1 MSRVLVTGASGY
13 IGRHALEGLAARG
26 LTPVAL
32 ARSVPDDVRHLAE
45 WHRVDLLDAQ
55 AVRGVVAEARA
66 THCLH
71 LAWDVG
77 AGYWTSPANLDWLA
91 ASLTLLRAFAEA
103 GGQRFVGAGTCAEYD
118 WSTLDGQPLGEDA
131 PRRPHTLYGTTKNA
145 LRDCL
150 HSFGAA
156 HGLSTA
162 WGVVF
167 HSVGPFERAGR
178 LVPSIIAALDAGR
191 EAPCSAGTQVQDIM
205 DVRDL
210 GEAFAA
216 LVAAPATGAVNLGS
230 GHGTTIAEVARR
242 TAEICGRP
250 ELLRLGALPMRAAEP
265 AVLVPDIHRLTHD
278 IGFTPRHD
286 LDDALRH
293 AVAWWRDRPERSKCP
308 C

>member
-1 MSRVLVTGASGY
+1 MPRVLVTGASGY
-13 IGRHALEGLAARG
+13 IARHALEGLVARG
-26 LTPVAL
+26 FAPVAL
-32 ARSVPDDVRHLAE
+32 ARSIPDDLRHLAD
-45 WHRVDLLDAQ
+45 WHCVDLLDTQ
-55 AVRGVVAEARA
+55 ALRAVVAEAGA

-77 AGYWTSPANLDWLA
+77 AGYWTSAANLDWLA

-118 WSTLDGQPLGEDA
+118 WSALDGRPLGEDA
-131 PRRPHTLYGTTKNA
+131 PRRPHTLYGTAKNA

-150 HSFGAA
+150 HRFGAA
-156 HGLSTA
+156 HELSTA

-178 LVPSIIAALDAGR
+178 LVPWIIAALDAGR

-210 GEAFAA
+210 GDAFAA
-216 LVAAPATGAVNLGS
+216 LIATPVTGAVNLGS
-230 GHGTTIAEVARR
+230 GRGTSVADIARR

-250 ELLRLGALPMRAAEP
+250 DLLRLGALPMRDGEP
-265 AVLVPDIHRLTHD
+265 AVLVPDIRRLTHD

-293 AVAWWRDRPERSKCP
+293 AVAWWRARPESS
-308 C
+308 

>member
-13 IGRHALEGLAARG
+13 IGRHALAGLAARG
-26 LTPVAL
+26 FAPVAL
-32 ARSVPDDVRHLAE
+32 GRSVPDDLRHLAE
-45 WHRVDLLDAQ
+45 WHCVDLLDAQ
-55 AVRGVVAEARA
+55 AVRAVVAETRA

-77 AGYWTSPANLDWLA
+77 AGYWTSAANLDWLA

-118 WSTLDGQPLGEDA
+118 WTALDGGPLAEDA
-131 PRRPHTLYGTTKNA
+131 PRRPHTLYGTAKNA

-150 HSFGAA
+150 QSFGGP

-178 LVPSIIAALDAGR
+178 LVPSIIAALDAGH
-191 EAPCSAGTQVQDIM
+191 EAPCSGGTQVQDIM
-205 DVRDL
+205 DIRDL

-216 LVAAPATGAVNLGS
+216 LLAAPVTGAVNLGS
-230 GHGTTIAEVARR
+230 GHGTPVAEVARR

-250 ELLRLGALPMRAAEP
+250 DLLRLGALPMRGGEP
-265 AVLVPDIHRLTHD
+265 AVLVPDTRRLTQD
-278 IGFTPRHD
+278 VGFTPRHH

-293 AVAWWRDRPERSKCP
+293 AVAWWRARPEPS
-308 C
+308 